1 MTHDM
6 KFALKKC
13 SGEKA
18 AFLTENSKLNIGIF
32 CPLISSKGKEF
43 IARCSPFYP
52 SEFEKKWLTQSRA
65 RGVFVFGEKN
75 NNAYDEHTFA

>member
-13 SGEKA
+13 SGEKRRFLRRIQNLTL
-18 AFLTENSKLNIGIF
+18 AFFL
-32 CPLISSKGKEF
+32 PLISSKGKEF
-43 IARCSPFYP
+43 IAQCPPFYP
-52 SEFEKKWLTQSRA
+52 GEFEKKWLTQSCA
-65 RGVFVFGEKN
+65 RGVFVFDKKI